1 MVSCSLKKQ
10 LNGIIQHIKVCKV
23 QIIGGIYRINI
34 VMRTIIVFK
43 QIRKMV
49 VPKLLSTC
57 MRYSPV
63 KHQSFTPNGSDR
75 VFSLIIVS
83 GSFILYECA
92 HIQTCPLISHW
103 FTIGS
108 PMMITCQ
115 CNRTYQC

>member
-1 MVSCSLKKQ
+1 MFIEETIKWHHTAHKSLQGSNYWRHLPDKYSDENNNCFQADK
-10 LNGIIQHIKVCKV
+10 
-23 QIIGGIYRINI
+23 
-34 VMRTIIVFK
+34 
-43 QIRKMV
+43 IRKMV